1 MGDGEAAAETEGKME
16 APTEARGSNSPEVKE
31 KRRYG
36 RCVRVMWKEKLRLM
50 KGTAPM
56 TVLEKKLLSADVSKS
71 HATLLLRRNND
82 DGEEERSP
90 MELLQFMTEAEK
102 TSAAAKNGGM
112 PVVLL
117 DRKGDEYPEA
127 KITYLQSMGAYAV
140 AGEWLNVVSNN
151 QLRCGDVVDIYTF
164 RVPPQAAA
172 PSSSSSPP
180 PASSEEGNGGG
191 GTHSEWRLG
200 LAVCARVPAD
210 EIVSRRLASSCDSQC
225 AFDRSS
231 VSSEESYC

>member
-1 MGDGEAAAETEGKME
+1 
-16 APTEARGSNSPEVKE
+16 
-31 KRRYG
+31 
-36 RCVRVMWKEKLRLM
+36 MWKEKLRLM

-90 MELLQFMTEAEK
+90 W
-102 TSAAAKNGGM
+102 SCY
-112 PVVLL
+112 
-117 DRKGDEYPEA
+117 RDEYPEA